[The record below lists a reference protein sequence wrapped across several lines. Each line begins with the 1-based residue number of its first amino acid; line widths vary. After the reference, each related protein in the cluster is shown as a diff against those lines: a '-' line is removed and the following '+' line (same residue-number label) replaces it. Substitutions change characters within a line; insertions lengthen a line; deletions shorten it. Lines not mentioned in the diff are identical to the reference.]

1 MRRREFIALLGTA
14 AGCLSVRAHAQQPSR
29 MRRIGVLLASETS
42 DPEMQARL
50 GIFEDGLRALGWV
63 KGGNIEIDLRWYGGS
78 PERAARYATEIA
90 SLGPDVIVA
99 NATVGVEAVR
109 KATQII
115 PTVFVM
121 LGNPV
126 GSGYVASM
134 SRPGANLTGFSAF
147 EPEIAGKWMQ
157 LITEI
162 APATKQVTVL
172 SHPGYEFLWNG
183 AEAAAAALGLAATQV
198 RCHNAG
204 EIDAAIS
211 ALGARR
217 DAGFVVLPA
226 PVFAANR
233 DMISRLASS
242 HGVPAVY
249 PFRYYAAAGGLMA
262 YGIAAADVWRR
273 APSYVDRIL
282 KGENPGNLPIQAP
295 TRFELVINLKAAKAL
310 GLNVP
315 SSLLGLADEV
325 IE

>member
-1 MRRREFIALLGTA
+1 MRRREFIALVGSA
-14 AGCLSVRAHAQQPSR
+14 ANCLTVRAHAQQPGR
-29 MRRIGVLLASETS
+29 IRRIGVLMGSEAS

-50 GIFEDGLRALGWV
+50 GIFEDGLRATGWV
-63 KGGNIEIDLRWYGGS
+63 KGSNVQIDWRWYGGS
-78 PERAARYATEIA
+78 SERAAQYAAEIA
-90 SLGPDVIVA
+90 SLRPDVIVV

-109 KATQII
+109 KITQII

-121 LGNPV
+121 VGNPV

-162 APATKQVTVL
+162 APATKHVTVL

-183 AEAAAAALGLAATQV
+183 AEAAAAALGLAVAQV
-198 RCHNAG
+198 TCQNAS
-204 EIDAAIS
+204 EIEGAIS
-211 ALGARR
+211 ALGGRLG
-217 DAGFVVLPA
+217 AGFVVLPA
-226 PVFAANR
+226 PVFSANR
-233 DMISRLASS
+233 EMISRLAII
-242 HGVPAVY
+242 HKLPAVY
-249 PFRYYAAAGGLMA
+249 PFRYYAAVGGLMA
-262 YGIAAADVWRR
+262 YGIASADVFRR

-282 KGENPGNLPIQAP
+282 KGENPGDLPVQAP
-295 TRFELVINLKAAKAL
+295 TKFELVINLKTAKAL
-310 GLNVP
+310 GLTVP